1 MQTWEKI
8 KIVGGTYIQ
17 QPRNNI
23 TLSGNFINLKRKFL
37 EIHDVRKLYL
47 WKDGYNFGEKEQA
60 SRMAD
65 KPARLVTLDR
75 A

>member
-23 TLSGNFINLKRKFL
+23 TLSGNFINLKQKFL

-47 WKDGYNFGEKEQA
+47 WKDGWLQFWWKRTGE
-60 SRMAD
+60 SNGW
-65 KPARLVTLDR
+65 
-75 A
+75 

>member
-47 WKDGYNFGEKEQA
+47 WKDGLLQFWWKRTGE
-60 SRMAD
+60 SNGW
-65 KPARLVTLDR
+65 
-75 A
+75 